1 MTLSAARVALIG
13 SGRMG
18 QIRASLMYANPRFDL
33 CGIIDNNIDAA
44 TSLASKYK
52 VRNSNYSNV
61 FNLSLFDDNRS

>member
-1 MTLSAARVALIG
+1 MSISAARVALIG

-33 CGIIDNNIDAA
+33 CGVIDNNINAA

-52 VRNSNYSNV
+52 VRYHYSIV
-61 FNLSLFDDNRS
+61 FNLTLIDGDHN